1 MINDN
6 SFNIELLYI
15 FVQVSKSKSINQSS
29 SILMMTQPAISKKI
43 KQLECYYGKQLFIR
57 KSTGMEQT
65 TAGRK
70 LYLEAQRLIQQ
81 FEQIQTIMTENT
93 IHIKDLSIGCLDSIS
108 SNVYSSFFIDSLS
121 NFKHVTIT
129 NRIIDLIKPFNNGK
143 LDAILLDSE
152 FKNKFTEKFSE
163 ILLFEEPY
171 YLVYS
176 KNNTLMN
183 KLSNRIN
190 PTDLSSLNLLMYP
203 KYCPIHQR
211 IIQIY
216 HEIKNTPPKIIEIDY
231 SESTITMVSHSDYVT
246 ILPKSL
252 AISKVCQNNNLF
264 LKKLDNNFTRS
275 VSLFARNKETLH
287 LVHDLLS

>member
-29 SILMMTQPAISKKI
+29 SILMMTQPDISKKI

-216 HEIKNTPPKIIEIDY
+216 HEIKITPPKIIEIDY

-264 LKKLDNNFTRS
+264 LKKLDNNFTRRE
-275 VSLFARNKETLH
+275 LLH
-287 LVHDLLS
+287 PCHINTYGVLYYI

>member
-1 MINDN
+1 
-6 SFNIELLYI
+6 
-15 FVQVSKSKSINQSS
+15 
-29 SILMMTQPAISKKI
+29 
-43 KQLECYYGKQLFIR
+43 QLECYYGKQLFIR

-216 HEIKNTPPKIIEIDY
+216 HEIKITPPKIIEIDY

-264 LKKLDNNFTRS
+264 LKKLDNNFTRRE
-275 VSLFARNKETLH
+275 LLH
-287 LVHDLLS
+287 PFCINISGVLYYI

>member
-29 SILMMTQPAISKKI
+29 SILMMTQPDISKKI

-216 HEIKNTPPKIIEIDY
+216 HEIKITPPKIIEIDY

-287 LVHDLLS
+287 LVHNLLS

>member
-6 SFNIELLYI
+6 SFNIELLYM

-29 SILMMTQPAISKKI
+29 SILMMTQPDISKKI

-216 HEIKNTPPKIIEIDY
+216 HEIKITPPKIIEIDY

-287 LVHDLLS
+287 LVHNLLS